1 MKIAVTGSS
10 GLIGTA
16 LVTALHAAG
25 HDVVRLVRRPARRP
39 DEVTWDPAAGTVD
52 VDGLAGVQAAVNLAG
67 AGVGDHRWND
77 AYKQTVLQSRV
88 DSTRTLAKALAALDP
103 LPQVLV
109 SGSAVG
115 FYGDRGD
122 EPLTEASG
130 PGVGFLAEVCLAWE
144 DAATTAS
151 DAGIR
156 VALAR
161 TGLVLSPEGGAL
173 GRLLPLARLGLAGP
187 LGSGR
192 QWWPWITLDDEVR
205 ALMFLLEQDVD
216 GPVNLSA
223 PQPARNLEL
232 TRAIGAALHRP
243 TLIPAPGFG
252 LRIVL
257 GEFAGEVLA
266 SQRML
271 PARLL
276 EAGFAFHHQTP
287 AQAAAW
293 TVAPNAS

>member
-39 DEVTWDPAAGTVD
+39 DEVTWDPGAGTVD